1 MSSFLYAQHGGCS
14 TIRGKSEV
22 AGWGVIPH
30 SLLSEGLK
38 HREGPRGQEDM
49 KGKIHFEAEDGASK

>member
-1 MSSFLYAQHGGCS
+1 MPSMVGVPRLEERVKL
-14 TIRGKSEV
+14 RGR
-22 AGWGVIPH
+22 VIPH

>member
-1 MSSFLYAQHGGCS
+1 MPSMVGVPRLEE
-14 TIRGKSEV
+14 SEV
-22 AGWGVIPH
+22 GGGVIPH
-30 SLLSEGLK
+30 SLLLAGLK